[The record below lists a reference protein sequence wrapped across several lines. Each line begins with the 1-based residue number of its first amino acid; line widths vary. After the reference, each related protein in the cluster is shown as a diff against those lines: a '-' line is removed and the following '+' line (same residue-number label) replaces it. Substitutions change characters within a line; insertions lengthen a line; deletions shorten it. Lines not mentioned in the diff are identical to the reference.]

1 MCIRVTHCGNRRAR
15 AFGDTH
21 SGDWFVGIGSL
32 APKKSKGNLSLH
44 QKYWRY
50 WEVRWTFTLGER
62 GIEQSRDLNPRNL
75 QIEGLATALSLHRRG
90 GTLLGFQNLVPAAGK
105 APPMSQPC

>member
-62 GIEQSRDLNPRNL
+62 GIEDNFIQSLNVLFTQASQGIRGHRVAHVSL
-75 QIEGLATALSLHRRG
+75 IFIILKYLGL
-90 GTLLGFQNLVPAAGK
+90 
-105 APPMSQPC
+105 